1 MIERYSN
8 QKIKTIWSNEEK
20 LKRWQ
25 EVELA
30 VIFAREQMGIFP
42 QGIHERIKAILEN
55 KPIDVDWWKA
65 RDKEINHDLNAFID
79 ERIRHLPP
87 ELHQYFHKGMTSY
100 DTEEPAMALALIA
113 SFNEVIDLIE
123 PFRIVLL
130 KLTRLYRY
138 TPMLARTH
146 GQEAKLQS
154 FGKRCF
160 TWLSGF
166 QVSVWQLSHAQD
178 HLKFS
183 KLSGAIGNY
192 QGLSPEEEA
201 FALKL
206 LGLKPFRGATQ
217 IMPRG
222 IYLPLANALEQLVAS
237 LTQIAEDIR
246 LGARSGLPIMQEPFG
261 KKQKGSSAM
270 PHKKNTITCEQ
281 QIGML
286 TMVQKFANMLRER
299 MITWEERA
307 IEQSCVER
315 VAWPDLFHIVMQSFK
330 NMNKVLSGLQVFPDN
345 MMIEIINSRSC
356 YASEDVKDWLKEKVA
371 EYGLQHEDAYRMVQ
385 LAAFNCHQVSLFREN
400 IRKRSIPSFDA
411 AAGLYRS
418 LLEHLRHTDD
428 YVTLEEII
436 RNGKLVPSEELE
448 ASAEQVA
455 QWNEIL
461 LRIFADEQN
470 QQSFKQLF
478 TIAYQLR
485 NEHIL
490 FEELK

>member
-8 QKIKTIWSNEEK
+8 QNIKTIWSNEEK

-30 VIFAREQMGIFP
+30 VIKAREQMGIFP
-42 QGIHERIKAILEN
+42 KGVYEKIRAILEN
-55 KPIDVDWWKA
+55 KPIDVEWWKA

-100 DTEEPAMALALIA
+100 DTEEPAMALALLA
-113 SFNEVIDLIE
+113 SFNEVITLIE
-123 PFRIVLL
+123 PLRSILL
-130 KLTRLYRY
+130 KLVTLYRY
-138 TPMLARTH
+138 TPMLGRTH

-154 FGKRCF
+154 FGKRCL

-166 QVSVWQLSHAQD
+166 QVSVWQLSHVQD

-192 QGLSPEEEA
+192 QGLSPVEEES
-201 FALKL
+201 ALKL
-206 LGLKPFRGATQ
+206 LGLIPFKGATQ

-222 IYLPLANALEQLVAS
+222 IYMPLVNALEQLVAS

-286 TMVQKFANMLRER
+286 TLAQNFANMLRQR
-299 MITWEERA
+299 IITWEERA

-315 VAWPDLFHIVMQSFK
+315 VAWPDLFHVVMQSFK

-345 MMIEIINSRSC
+345 MMIEIINSRGC
-356 YASEDVKDWLKEKVA
+356 YASEDIKDWLKEKVT
-371 EYGLQHEDAYRMVQ
+371 EFKLGHEDAYRMVQ
-385 LAAFNCHQVSLFREN
+385 LAAFNCHKVSLYRTN
-400 IRKRSIPSFDA
+400 IRTHPIESLDLV
-411 AAGLYRS
+411 AGIYSELKS
-418 LLEHLRHTDD
+418 HLRHTDD
-428 YVTLEEII
+428 YITLGEILKNAMLEPSGELGASIKQVANWNNVLKEIFSNKQNCEEF
-436 RNGKLVPSEELE
+436 GKL
-448 ASAEQVA
+448 
-455 QWNEIL
+455 
-461 LRIFADEQN
+461 FD
-470 QQSFKQLF
+470 
-478 TIAYQLR
+478 IAYHLR
-485 NEHIL
+485 GENFL
-490 FEELK
+490 FEALK